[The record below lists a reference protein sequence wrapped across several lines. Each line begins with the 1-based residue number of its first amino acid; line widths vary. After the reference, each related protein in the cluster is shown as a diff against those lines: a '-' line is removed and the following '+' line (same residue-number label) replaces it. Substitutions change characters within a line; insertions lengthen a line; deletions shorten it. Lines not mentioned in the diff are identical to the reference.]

1 MTATAP
7 SGNTDQITVKNLVL
21 GVLITGL
28 LTASVFLLFVVA
40 KFGTIGEID
49 GARKINAVEICH
61 LTAAGIDCDTG
72 EMTPLPYLIP
82 ARSNADLVDRYFRVT
97 LDIADL
103 EHPLALYFP
112 RVTRAL
118 SITVNEAQILPMPA
132 LEARQWNR
140 AILVDINDATLTG
153 DQVTL
158 GLHLRGYGQ
167 EGVQIWPFFIGPSEM
182 LGHKKIFSDRIAVD
196 LAVFAQGMMV
206 LLLIGHLIVRRALQD
221 EEVHLWLAASAFC
234 AVVFLTHYA
243 HPMPHIPYPIW
254 TVIWTTAPALYV
266 LFLMKFVLR
275 YLNLHFPA
283 IEGSFAWLI
292 GVSFLFAITLMPPD
306 YALIYGAGLNATNA
320 IYGTFVLAVFW
331 VKRKIMGSSIFL
343 WFFPSFCVPLAMG
356 FFEITLVLS
365 PIPITPLNLC
375 HMVPISLASVAIFL
389 FMSQLITAMQDN
401 KSRAVEMAN
410 LAAKIQTELEQSYN
424 ALAQERETTAI
435 EKERS
440 RILLD
445 LHDGIG
451 GILANTIAYIDNHG
465 RGDAVIRDAL
475 EEAMRDLALMLDGLE
490 NSQSL
495 ATLLGMLRERLEPLM
510 ADQNLSFDWQVDNE
524 PILPR
529 QGPSHN
535 LALAR
540 IVQEGITNTIKHA
553 RATSIRI
560 YTETDMVQIS
570 DNGQGFDATAIRHN
584 GYGLLGMK
592 RRAKDLG
599 IQIRIESGKS
609 GTQITLDWR
618 GTAP

>member
-1 MTATAP
+1 MTSSA
-7 SGNTDQITVKNLVL
+7 SLGRTDQITVKNLVL
-21 GVLITGL
+21 GALITGL
-28 LTASVFLLFVVA
+28 LTAAVFLLFVVA
-40 KFGTIGEID
+40 KFGTITEID
-49 GARKINAVEICH
+49 GARKISAVEICQM
-61 LTAAGIDCDTG
+61 TEGRMDCDGG
-72 EMTPLPYLIP
+72 EVAPLPDLIP
-82 ARSNADLVDRYFRVT
+82 ARGSADLVDRYFRVT
-97 LDIADL
+97 VDIAEL
-103 EHPLALYFP
+103 EHPLALYVP

-140 AILVDINDATLTG
+140 AILVDVNDATLTG

-158 GLHLRGYGQ
+158 ELHLRGYGQ

-182 LGHKKIFSDRIAVD
+182 LSQRKILSDRIAVD

-243 HPMPHIPYPIW
+243 HPMPFIPYPIW

-275 YLNLHFPA
+275 YLELNFPF
-283 IEGSFAWLI
+283 IERSFTWLI

-306 YALIYGAGLNATNA
+306 YALLYGAGLNATNA
-320 IYGTFVLAVFW
+320 IFGTFVLSAFW
-331 VKRKIMGSSIFL
+331 VKRKIMGSSTFL
-343 WFFPSFCVPLAMG
+343 WFFPCFCVPLAMG
-356 FFEITLVLS
+356 LFEIILVLS
-365 PIPITPLNLC
+365 PEPITPLNLF
-375 HMVPISLASVAIFL
+375 HMAPIFLASVAIFL

-401 KSRAVEMAN
+401 KSRALEMAEV
-410 LAAKIQTELEQSYN
+410 AAKIQMELEQSYN
-424 ALAQERETTAI
+424 SLAQERETTAI

-510 ADQNLSFDWQVDNE
+510 ADQNLSFDWQVEQE
-524 PILPR
+524 PILPS

-553 RATSIRI
+553 HATSIRI
-560 YTETDMVQIS
+560 YTERDMVQIS
-570 DNGQGFDATAIRHN
+570 DNRQGFDAQTQTRN

-599 IQIRIESGKS
+599 IQIRIESGAN
-609 GTQITLDWR
+609 GTEITLDWR
-618 GTAP
+618 DRAP